1 MIRKTKIVCTLGPS
15 SESYD
20 VLKDMVLA
28 GMSVARFNMAH
39 GSYEEHQ
46 RRIDLVKEY
55 DIKNSI
61 NEIVKLAISRF
72 SEDFGIGS
80 IKINASIAIYTK
92 SDVSIIFLSPSKLY
106 EYAQAH
112 YSKLF

>member
-28 GMSVARFNMAH
+28 GMTVARFNMAH

-46 RRIDLVKEY
+46 RRIDVVKA
-55 DIKNSI
+55 
-61 NEIVKLAISRF
+61 VR
-72 SEDFGIGS
+72 EDLGRPKEKPWENKELFME
-80 IKINASIAIYTK
+80 
-92 SDVSIIFLSPSKLY
+92 FLND
-106 EYAQAH
+106 
-112 YSKLF
+112 

>member
-1 MIRKTKIVCTLGPS
+1 MIRKTKIVCTLGPA

-46 RRIDLVKEY
+46 RRIDVVKAVRDDLGKPLGY
-55 DIKNSI
+55 
-61 NEIVKLAISRF
+61 
-72 SEDFGIGS
+72 
-80 IKINASIAIYTK
+80 
-92 SDVSIIFLSPSKLY
+92 
-106 EYAQAH
+106 
-112 YSKLF
+112 